1 MYFSLGLKNISKKK
15 GAGYWYGY
23 GQHRPRRGPTD
34 CIYTDEGV
42 DPRKSPWLAKG
53 EKIWCPKGGD
63 TKKPVIRSH
72 AKRRRI
78 GPRAKGQYK
87 KVFPSA
93 AKVAAAQAK
102 KPAKYAA
109 TTTSRTLVVGG
120 PGWRIRR
127 VPAPD
132 PRRLDD
138 IRAGRIPGLSMGDDG
153 VIRTHIDLD
162 PGEAIP
168 EATEPYR
175 EGGGDPYMHFLRGE

>member
-1 MYFSLGLKNISKKK
+1 MPE
-15 GAGYWYGY
+15 
-23 GQHRPRRGPTD
+23 R
-34 CIYTDEGV
+34 
-42 DPRKSPWLAKG
+42 
-53 EKIWCPKGGD
+53 GD
-63 TKKPVIRSH
+63 TKKPVIKSH
-72 AKRRRI
+72 AKRRQI

-127 VPAPD
+127 VPSSTST
-132 PRRLDD
+132 D
-138 IRAGRIPGLSMGDDG
+138 IRAGRIPGVTMGPDG
-153 VIRTHIDLD
+153 VIRTHIDLN
-162 PGEAIP
+162 PGEKIP

-175 EGGGDPYMHFLRGE
+175 GLTAS